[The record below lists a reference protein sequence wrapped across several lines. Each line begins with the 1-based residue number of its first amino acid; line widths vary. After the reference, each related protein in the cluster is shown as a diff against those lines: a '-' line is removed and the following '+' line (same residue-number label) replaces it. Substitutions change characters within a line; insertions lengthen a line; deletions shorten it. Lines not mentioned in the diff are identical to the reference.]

1 MQRKCN
7 DRGENTGANECR
19 AHFDELPH
27 IGPQGIYNPSCPG
40 CCWIEHRWGEFSK
53 KFPIKDENLATLER
67 FRQAHR
73 MNGPVLRPG
82 TKCKT
87 CDHPLAR

>member
-40 CCWIEHRWGEFSK
+40 CCWIEHRWGEFSD
-53 KFPIKDENLATLER
+53 P
-67 FRQAHR
+67 
-73 MNGPVLRPG
+73 
-82 TKCKT
+82 
-87 CDHPLAR
+87 